1 MSVQELPSTSPG
13 LRPPAWARRA
23 RMRAHGRS
31 SPILTAFAAAVI
43 IGLPLVALVLP
54 LPHDPLRPDP
64 DSIGIA
70 PNLSHWFG
78 TDENGMDVFARTLE
92 AAKLD
97 LPIALAATGLSLLV
111 GVPLGLFATSGRA
124 GEALMRI
131 VDAFAALPIIV
142 IAVVSIQLMGGGATD
157 VVLAIAI
164 VAAPRFVR
172 LSRAAA
178 VSLRSSRYVEAAVAI
193 GCSPVRVA
201 FNHILRNAY
210 GVVLVQ
216 ATLTAASAL
225 GAIAALNFL
234 GVGVRPPQPTWGA
247 MISDGFS
254 MLIRGEWWAAAF
266 PTAAMLLVIASLNI
280 VAGAIENRIERVE
293 RAR

>member
-1 MSVQELPSTSPG
+1 MSLKEVPSTSSGRWPSG
-13 LRPPAWARRA
+13 WANRA
-23 RMRAHGRS
+23 RVRARGRS
-31 SPILTAFAAAVI
+31 SPTLTAVAVAVI
-43 IGLPLVALVLP
+43 IGLPLAALVLP

-64 DSIGIA
+64 NSIGIA
-70 PNLSHWFG
+70 PNLNHWFG

-92 AAKLD
+92 AAQLD
-97 LPIALAATGLSLLV
+97 LPIALAATALSLLV

-131 VDAFAALPIIV
+131 IDAFAALPIIV

-178 VSLRSSRYVEAAVAI
+178 VSLRSSRYVEAAVAT
-193 GCSPVRVA
+193 GCSPVRIA
-201 FNHILRNAY
+201 FNHVLRNAY

-266 PTAAMLLVIASLNI
+266 PTAAMLLVIGSLNVI
-280 VAGAIENRIERVE
+280 AGAIENRIERVE